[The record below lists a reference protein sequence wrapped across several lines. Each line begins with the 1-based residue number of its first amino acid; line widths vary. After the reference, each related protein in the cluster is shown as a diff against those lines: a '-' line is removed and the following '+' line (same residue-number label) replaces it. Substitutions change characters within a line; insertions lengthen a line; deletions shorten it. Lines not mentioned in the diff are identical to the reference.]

1 MKLSES
7 ILHEADYIDSTP
19 LDNRVKR
26 NTTIKRLRNYA
37 NEVAVYE
44 NRLKVWADLYME
56 SKADIERLR
65 GIADSEADRIVEL
78 EAGLIALAERAERV
92 LEGEGWNLAEYILR
106 KHGALLTD
114 DTP

>member
-19 LDNRVKR
+19 LDNRKKR

-56 SKADIERLR
+56 SKAEIEALR
-65 GIADSEADRIVEL
+65 DELSKIVVCIRAGHYATKYNIASMID
-78 EAGLIALAERAERV
+78 ALFTGGMNETE
-92 LEGEGWNLAEYILR
+92 
-106 KHGALLTD
+106 
-114 DTP
+114 